1 MSPPYF
7 ELISTFPYFRRT
19 SFPKKLFSYLW
30 DNWYPMCFIWDI
42 QCRINGGKS
51 NLNWNVEKFQ
61 NIMSRILGKQFR
73 CCFFYFSSW
82 TCDKTDV
89 SANKVTKWIVN
100 CNGRRYAVISQKLNR
115 PLYPLAFLDYYYLT
129 LGVFLSILQARTIQS
144 MIL

>member
-1 MSPPYF
+1 MNQTKLDAKCLATITKLLCLKLRLGTSLCLHPILSWSQRF
-7 ELISTFPYFRRT
+7 LISEEL
-19 SFPKKLFSYLW
+19 LFLRSCLW

-100 CNGRRYAVISQKLNR
+100 CNGRR
-115 PLYPLAFLDYYYLT
+115 
-129 LGVFLSILQARTIQS
+129 
-144 MIL
+144 